1 MSKTDQDKSYFLAF
15 CIEQYKVAKGMDGA
29 DVARLFFENGVA
41 SYLSDNFEVLH
52 TQSRQWLIEEIDD
65 MLDSEEKLLRM
76 TSDLDNTNTGTKPL
90 EVNQQNLHL
99 FLPGKIANV
108 AAIIA
113 DKTHCTVA
121 EAMQRFYASKTYQQL
136 QQENTKLWHLGAV
149 GLYELYCE
157 A

>member
-29 DVARLFFENGVA
+29 EVARLFFESDVA

-52 TQSRQWLIEEIDD
+52 TQSRQWLLEEIDNI
-65 MLDSEEKLLRM
+65 LESEAKFQTI
-76 TSDLDNTNTGTKPL
+76 TSDFDGTEGEQKEL
-90 EVNQQNLHL
+90 EVTQQNLHL

-113 DKTHCTVA
+113 DKTHCTMA
-121 EAMQRFYASKTYQQL
+121 EAMQLFYASKTYQQL

>member
-1 MSKTDQDKSYFLAF
+1 MK
-15 CIEQYKVAKGMDGA
+15 
-29 DVARLFFENGVA
+29 
-41 SYLSDNFEVLH
+41 
-52 TQSRQWLIEEIDD
+52 
-65 MLDSEEKLLRM
+65 
-76 TSDLDNTNTGTKPL
+76 L
-90 EVNQQNLHL
+90 EVTQQNLYL

-113 DKTHCTVA
+113 DKTHCTLA
-121 EAMQRFYASKTYQQL
+121 EAMKRFYASTTYQQL

>member
-1 MSKTDQDKSYFLAF
+1 
-15 CIEQYKVAKGMDGA
+15 MDGA
-29 DVARLFFENGVA
+29 EVAHLFFKRGVA

-52 TQSRQWLIEEIDD
+52 TQSRQWLMEEIDD
-65 MLDSEEKLLRM
+65 LLGSEVLPSL
-76 TSDLDNTNTGTKPL
+76 TSSVFDNTNTDTKSL
-90 EVNQQNLHL
+90 EVTQQNLHL
-99 FLPGKIANV
+99 FLPEKIANV

-113 DKTHCTVA
+113 DKTHCTMA

-136 QQENTKLWHLGAV
+136 QQEDTKLWHLGAV

>member
-1 MSKTDQDKSYFLAF
+1 MQ
-15 CIEQYKVAKGMDGA
+15 
-29 DVARLFFENGVA
+29 
-41 SYLSDNFEVLH
+41 
-52 TQSRQWLIEEIDD
+52 
-65 MLDSEEKLLRM
+65 
-76 TSDLDNTNTGTKPL
+76 L
-90 EVNQQNLHL
+90 EVTQQNLHL

-108 AAIIA
+108 VAIIA
-113 DKTHCTVA
+113 DKTHCTMA